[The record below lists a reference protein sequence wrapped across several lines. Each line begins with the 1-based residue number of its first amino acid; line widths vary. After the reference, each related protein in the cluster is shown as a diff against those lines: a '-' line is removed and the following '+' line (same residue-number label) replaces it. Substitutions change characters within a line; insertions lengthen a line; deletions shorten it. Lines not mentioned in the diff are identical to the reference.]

1 MVGSMTPLQK
11 TATFKKYEARVQ
23 RLLEQLQWYQN
34 YNHLFKRVEASDA
47 FTKSNV
53 ATETQVVLDRTDGTA
68 GGASPGNVVGLDEAC
83 RRFNAPAPPFAD
95 AAEPDETEEITTVAL
110 VTDYNV
116 GSDSQRVQA
125 FIERQNAIVRRSSSI
140 LSDFDPSFWVL
151 VFVELNPF
159 ELPSAVFSSS
169 RQAFDVLARHRSMQ
183 AVYLRA
189 KMEPTV
195 VGSRCDVDREELVAH
210 LKRQEERLKL
220 LSTNVIVRPCLQAD
234 QSIRNLYSFITTG
247 MKASYGSNEE
257 RSQARSNLLYMQL
270 QYGQPSIFFTL
281 SPSSSSSVRVAAFAG
296 DIDNSLLEAMTY
308 TVQGSLY
315 KTRAELSAAAT
326 SNPMACA
333 RYYNAI
339 VHLLIDVL
347 LNYAQDRQCSRP
359 RSGGFGKTKAYF
371 LSTESQN
378 STGDLDGHMLVWI
391 ENMPTTTAQ
400 YYELLKHRDFQHRV
414 NDYVSSIASSSF
426 PVSLDRCSSCSSTDI
441 AAMQFSR
448 EVFKKPKRGARRAPT
463 IK

>member
-1 MVGSMTPLQK
+1 MVGSMAPLQEA
-11 TATFKKYEARVQ
+11 ATFKKYEARVQ

-34 YNHLFKRVEASDA
+34 HNHLFKRVEASDA

-53 ATETQVVLDRTDGTA
+53 ATETQVALDRTDGTA

-83 RRFNAPAPPFAD
+83 RRCNAPAPPFAD
-95 AAEPDETEEITTVAL
+95 AAEPDETEEITDVAL

-116 GSDSQRVQA
+116 GSDSKRVQA
-125 FIERQNAIVRRSSSI
+125 FIERQNVIVRRSSSI
-140 LSDFDPSFWVL
+140 LSDFDPSFWVF

-159 ELPSAVFSSS
+159 GRGGLDEPRGVPIGLCEYLKYCLRLYS
-169 RQAFDVLARHRSMQ
+169 RRHAKHHAFTLVAFDVLARHRSMQ

-220 LSTNVIVRPCLQAD
+220 LSTNVIVGPCLQAD

-257 RSQARSNLLYMQL
+257 RSQARSNLLYMQV

-281 SPSSSSSVRVAAFAG
+281 SPSSSSSLRVAAFAG
-296 DIDNSLLEAMTY
+296 DIDNSLLEAMTN

-315 KTRAELSAAAT
+315 KTRAELGAAAT
-326 SNPMACA
+326 SNPMPC
-333 RYYNAI
+333 
-339 VHLLIDVL
+339 
-347 LNYAQDRQCSRP
+347 
-359 RSGGFGKTKAYF
+359 
-371 LSTESQN
+371 
-378 STGDLDGHMLVWI
+378 
-391 ENMPTTTAQ
+391 AQ
-400 YYELLKHRDFQHRV
+400 YV
-414 NDYVSSIASSSF
+414 
-426 PVSLDRCSSCSSTDI
+426 
-441 AAMQFSR
+441 
-448 EVFKKPKRGARRAPT
+448 
-463 IK
+463 